1 MKHNLTKYVV
11 LLIAVL
17 SGFAFL
23 TPSAWA
29 ALTAN
34 ANHDDIQ
41 INLGYHGSTVSVTGI
56 SDPSV
61 DLILKI
67 TPASGNAEEKMMR
80 KDKEAGFL
88 WMNVE
93 QLTLDNVP
101 ELYLI
106 RSTKPVDRLLDPAT
120 LSAEGIGYA
129 AVENGI
135 QISPKQE
142 PAQQLSLLA
151 DFIKY
156 KESQNVY
163 SESVGDVEMKPD
175 QGSESYS
182 TVFDWPYQAPPDDYM
197 VTVYAVKDG
206 KILDKAESPVKV
218 EETGTIKTLDDM
230 AQNNAALYGT
240 AAIGVA
246 LTAGFGVGLV
256 FKGGGSH

>member
-17 SGFAFL
+17 SGFAVL

-29 ALTAN
+29 ALTLK

-41 INLGYHGSTVSVTGI
+41 INLGYHGSTVSVAGI

-61 DLILKI
+61 DLIMKI
-67 TPASGNAEEKMMR
+67 TPASGNAQEKMMR
-80 KDKEAGFL
+80 KEREAGIL

-106 RSTKPVDRLLDPAT
+106 KSTKPVADLLDPAT
-120 LSAEGIGYA
+120 LKTEGIGYD
-129 AVENGI
+129 AVQSSLRI
-135 QISPKQE
+135 TPTPSPEQREK
-142 PAQQLSLLA
+142 LLG

-156 KESQNVY
+156 KQSLNVY
-163 SESVGDVEMKPD
+163 SQSVGDVEMEPD
-175 QGSESYS
+175 PAGESYY

-206 KILDKAESPVKV
+206 KIQDKAESPVKV
-218 EETGTIKTLDDM
+218 EETGTIKALDDM
-230 AQNNAALYGT
+230 ARNNAALYGT